1 METWKH
7 RQRSNCM
14 ESFLKKN
21 LHQLSSCSVTEL
33 RRDALAANWVV
44 WNWFDST
51 RMGFNNRKSARN
63 LFICVLRFSSSKPVM
78 RSDGGI
84 STDCNSF
91 YRYASVID
99 SRMKIDFWKS
109 LEALHRFFLF
119 SHERFKQCQ
128 WLLKN
133 TRLSLSSGT
142 LTKFYP
148 IDLAVALLELR
159 ENFARN
165 SE

>member
-128 WLLKN
+128 WLLKKHPPFFKFWHTN
-133 TRLSLSSGT
+133 QVLSYWPRCCSFRVEG
-142 LTKFYP
+142 KFC
-148 IDLAVALLELR
+148 
-159 ENFARN
+159 
-165 SE
+165 SK